1 MTTKKSSEANDLNHQ
16 KTYKNPQIKLL
27 NSFYSSNILSVI
39 AAFNVKIG
47 PKCRNEDWVLGQE
60 RV

>member
-1 MTTKKSSEANDLNHQ
+1 MTTKKISEANDLNHQ
-16 KTYKNPQIKLL
+16 KTYKKSKIKLL